1 MCLSLGGVDRVR
13 CVRALNFCMVKDWPT
28 ETFSKN
34 VETGDAAGL
43 RGAARG
49 KKRMK

>member
-1 MCLSLGGVDRVR
+1 MCLSLGGVDRVW

-43 RGAARG
+43 RGEARG
-49 KKRMK
+49 GKRMK